1 MKDMDDLI
9 ITGSNV
15 SPDVELRNDGRFT
28 FTGRILT
35 DNAVKTFEP
44 IFNWLLRFKGDAVLF
59 EIKLDYINTSASM
72 QLFAFLK
79 QLEDNQTIKR
89 ILVKWYYDIDDDDH
103 LETGEFF
110 EDKLKR
116 THFEFI
122 GVNGIAA

>member
-1 MKDMDDLI
+1 MDDLI
-9 ITGSNV
+9 ISGSNV
-15 SPDVELRNDGRFT
+15 SPDIELRSDGRFT
-28 FTGRILT
+28 IVGRILT

-44 IFNWLLRFKGDAVLF
+44 IFNWLLEFKGDTVIF

-79 QLEDNQTIKR
+79 QMEDNQAIKM
-89 ILVKWYYDIDDDDH
+89 IQVKWYYDLDDDDH

-116 THFEFI
+116 THFEYI
-122 GVNGIAA
+122 GINGIAA